1 MSVFARV
8 VGEILAVPGGLNSR
22 LLFILFMCAMSCLV
36 MVLMPRGWRVKSWVV
51 CHMGGEKHHELLPL
65 YGVYNHE
72 SLPNDG
78 VFRQGFLCQI
88 MAITDMG
95 ILPLYGGCLGK
106 ESAH

>member
-1 MSVFARV
+1 
-8 VGEILAVPGGLNSR
+8 
-22 LLFILFMCAMSCLV
+22 MSCLV

-65 YGVYNHE
+65 YGVYKHE
-72 SLPNDG
+72 SLPNYG

-95 ILPLYGGCLGK
+95 PLPKYGGYHDIK